1 MSETPENTT
10 VRPSTATAPA
20 PVPTAEPPHK
30 TPRVFQVAAWVAIVA
45 GTVFIVA
52 VIFFTGFV
60 LGRHAGFHGGFPH
73 HGHHKHHAMMHQHG
87 PGGPGGAGPAAFPG
101 GGGPGTM
108 RPGGGPGG
116 PGQVPSSAA
125 PSVTPSP

>member
-10 VRPSTATAPA
+10 VRSSTATDPA
-20 PVPTAEPPHK
+20 PVPATGAPHK

-60 LGRHAGFHGGFPH
+60 LGRYAGFPGHHGGFH
-73 HGHHKHHAMMHQHG
+73 HHKHHAMMMHPHG
-87 PGGPGGAGPAAFPG
+87 PGGPGGAGPAAMP
-101 GGGPGTM
+101 GGGPGTT
-108 RPGGGPGG
+108 RPGSG
-116 PGQVPSSAA
+116 PGQVPSSVS